1 MSLLS
6 ESEASQWQG
15 DSFSLTSQALWHSS
29 SSFALTQPREHSS
42 FDNLW
47 GLSMLRIL
55 GEAGTSDHNTKRPRR
70 HSLLFFGPCDDPPRR
85 RPRTLETSLPTVGAM
100 VTSHKQS
107 NHTKIGMTQTRAAVN
122 LRRSRTQQV
131 PRASS
136 LRAPH

>member
-1 MSLLS
+1 MAGRL
-6 ESEASQWQG
+6 
-15 DSFSLTSQALWHSS
+15 FSPHLPKHFGHSS

-85 RPRTLETSLPTVGAM
+85 PSKDSRDLPSHGRSHGHFTQ
-100 VTSHKQS
+100 TEQSHKDRNDS
-107 NHTKIGMTQTRAAVN
+107 NKSRRQPAPVAHT
-122 LRRSRTQQV
+122 
-131 PRASS
+131 ASS
-136 LRAPH
+136 KGQFPPCPTLSS